1 MTDPQRFAIPYVN
14 FPAIELAT
22 LQAYATASGDFNKI
36 HTDEE
41 VAKQVGLPG
50 VIAHGMLIAAYIA
63 KRAQDYADHEAA
75 MGSLTLTQ
83 FQTRFK
89 AMVFLGDTPSIGGS
103 VKSHTPDELVL
114 DLYAKNQ
121 KGEVT
126 TTGIAK
132 FKIAHPH

>member
-1 MTDPQRFAIPYVN
+1 MTDHSTKIEYRI
-14 FPAIELAT
+14 FPKIT
-22 LQAYATASGDFNKI
+22 LETLKAYAAASGDFNKI

-41 VAKQVGLPG
+41 VAKKVGLPG

-63 KRAQDYADHEAA
+63 KRAQDFAEGESQLGA
-75 MGSLTLTQ
+75 LKLTQ

-89 AMVFLGDTPSIGGS
+89 AMVFLGDAPSIGGS
-103 VKSHTPDELVL
+103 VKSVTEDELVL

-121 KGEVT
+121 KGEIT

-132 FKIAHPH
+132 FKIARPH